1 MKVGKLLHHL
11 LLSILM
17 LTLLGACKPSIPQD
31 RMFLDIS
38 VDFLGEY
45 KLKVDEFQDTS
56 VGGLSAIT
64 YDTRNSHLYAL
75 ADDRSNKAPARFYT
89 LNLNLNQDESGEV
102 NLDQV
107 AIENVTFLRNS
118 QGETYAPGSIDPE
131 GIALSPEGTLYIS
144 SEGATSQGIPPFIG
158 EFKLET
164 GEKIDN
170 LRLPQ
175 RYLTDTESETPESPR
190 GIQNNLG
197 FEALTIKSSGGQS
210 DPFRLFTAPESA
222 LAQDILPV
230 DSDPEFTTRVRF
242 LHYLIQPIS
251 SPILVAEHLY
261 LLDKAP
267 TGSVSNGLTE
277 LLAID
282 PEGFFLSLERTYGLL
297 GFGAKIFQVSTVNVS
312 DTSAIDSLSSDIN
325 GVKPLKKELLLDL
338 NDLDIYLDNLEGMAL
353 IPRLPD
359 GSQGLLLVSDNN
371 FNPEQVTQFL
381 LFRLNK

>member
-1 MKVGKLLHHL
+1 
-11 LLSILM
+11 
-17 LTLLGACKPSIPQD
+17 
-31 RMFLDIS
+31 MFLDMS

-45 KLKVDEFQDTS
+45 KLKIDEYQDTT

-64 YDTRNSHLYAL
+64 YDPLNSRLYAL

-102 NLDQV
+102 NLNQV
-107 AIENVTFLRNS
+107 NIENVTFLRNS
-118 QGETYAPGSIDPE
+118 QGETYTPGSIDPE

-144 SEGATSQGIPPFIG
+144 SEGATSQGISPFIA
-158 EFKLET
+158 EFQLET
-164 GEKIDN
+164 GEKVDN

-175 RYLTDTESETPESPR
+175 RYLTDTESGTPESPR
-190 GIQNNLG
+190 GIQDNLG

-230 DSDPEFTTRVRF
+230 DADPEFTTRVRF

-359 GSQGLLLVSDNN
+359 GSQGLILVSDNN
-371 FNPEQVTQFL
+371 FNQEQVTQFL